1 MRLDDVS
8 PRTLLLGALAGWAA
22 VAWALALAGM
32 GGRMPGPESGAIAAP
47 GLPPTPRT
55 VAPTIGPFGSY
66 AGIAA
71 RPLFAVDRRPHPFV
85 LQNDSGAPT
94 EAPDFDLVLT
104 SVLITPRA
112 NIAIVQK
119 PDGSGAWRVRTGE
132 APESFPAW
140 RLVSLQ
146 PRSATFA
153 GPEGEKTLELRVFNG
168 QGGTGPTAV
177 GGPGPAPNETPGPV
191 PVPPPPA
198 GPGMPTT
205 TATPTPPA
213 TDASAPD
220 PEQIEAIRRRIEA
233 RREQMRQRAQSPTPP
248 ATVAP
253 PPPPPTR

>member
-8 PRTLLLGALAGWAA
+8 PRTLLLGALAGWA
-22 VAWALALAGM
+22 VIAWALALAGM
-32 GGRMPGPESGAIAAP
+32 GGRLPGPESGAIAAP
-47 GLPPTPRT
+47 GLPPAPRT
-55 VAPTIGPFGSY
+55 VAPAIGPFGSY

-104 SVLITPRA
+104 SVLIAPQA

-168 QGGTGPTAV
+168 QGGAAPTAV
-177 GGPGPAPNETPGPV
+177 GGPGPTTEMPGPV
-191 PVPPPPA
+191 PVPPVPA
-198 GPGMPTT
+198 TGPGSP
-205 TATPTPPA
+205 AASVPPA
-213 TDASAPD
+213 TDANAPD